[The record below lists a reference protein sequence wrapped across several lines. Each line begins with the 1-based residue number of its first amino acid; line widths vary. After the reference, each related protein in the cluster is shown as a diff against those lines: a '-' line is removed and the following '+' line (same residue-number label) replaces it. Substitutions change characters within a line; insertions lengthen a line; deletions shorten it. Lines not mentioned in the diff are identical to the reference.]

1 VTMHNGDRWED
12 RDLFEKEDASE
23 NEEDVKVKPEHFSN
37 ISIAPSDWTVG
48 SLYGLLGKQID
59 LDPAYQRRSVWS
71 AHAKSQFIESLML
84 GIPIPQILLASR
96 TSKKNEFLVLD
107 GKQRLTAIKEFLDGF
122 HSDGKEFRLRNLSL
136 LGEALNNKSWGD
148 IANTEWADRL
158 LNEPIRTTVLRGW
171 DSEAVLY
178 QIFYRLN
185 SGSVKLSPMEL
196 RMSLHPGDFL
206 RFIVKWTE
214 SIGPLHE
221 LLRKKQP
228 DPRMGD
234 VELAIRYLAFRTQ
247 ETAYRGELKD
257 FLDECCTELNEKFR
271 KENWQ
276 PTTEGDLHELNEAIV
291 AGFRIF
297 GERQF
302 CRKYTE
308 NRYELLFNRA
318 IFDVMVGSL
327 SVIEFREWALN
338 NHDAVVKKYIDVSTN
353 DTRFTRAVETST
365 KSVEATR
372 DRFTIWYDAV
382 LQISGIKLDIPNIR
396 A

>member
-1 VTMHNGDRWED
+1 MAMKNADLWDD
-12 RDLFEKEDASE
+12 RDIFEKEDASE
-23 NEEDVKVKPEHFSN
+23 NEEDVKVRPEHFSN

-84 GIPIPQILLASR
+84 GIPIPQILLASKN
-96 TSKKNEFLVLD
+96 TKKTEFLVLD
-107 GKQRLTAIKEFLDGF
+107 GKQRLTAIKEFLNGF
-122 HSDGKEFRLRNLSL
+122 YSDGREFRLRNLSL
-136 LGEALNNKSWGD
+136 LGAELNNKNWGD
-148 IANTEWADRL
+148 IEKTEWADRL

-214 SIGPLHE
+214 NIGPIHH

-247 ETAYRGELKD
+247 GAEYRGELKD
-257 FLDECCTELNEKFR
+257 FLDECCTDLNEKFH
-271 KENWQ
+271 KQNWQ
-276 PTTEGDLHELNEAIV
+276 SVTEGDLHELNEAIA
-291 AGFRIF
+291 AGFDIF
-297 GERQF
+297 GDRHF
-302 CRKYTE
+302 CRKYTDD
-308 NRYELLFNRA
+308 RFELLFNRA

-327 SVIEFREWALN
+327 SHQNFRAWALAN
-338 NHDAVVKKYIDVSTN
+338 KKVVVDAYINTSKN
-353 DTRFTRAVETST
+353 DGRFIRAVETST

-372 DRFTIWYDAV
+372 DRFNIWYDAV
-382 LQISGIKLDIPNIR
+382 FNMSGIKIEIPNIR
-396 A
+396 T